1 LNTVQTLP
9 GAISKDNV
17 AVALSR
23 TQIVDAAHAILTEQG
38 LGGLTMRRLAQQL
51 GVQPGALYYHV
62 ASKQDLLVAVAER
75 ILNHSSTAI
84 SAEDPT
90 RAALDIRA
98 ALLPIRDG
106 ADVISFVNA
115 FRPDALVPFRVL
127 EQLFGTRL
135 PPQQARW
142 AAQTM
147 IHYVLG
153 FVAEE
158 QNQAELIRAR
168 IVTEATDDAAS
179 EDAFRFGVRTILRGL
194 PDSSR

>member
-1 LNTVQTLP
+1 LNTVQTVP
-9 GAISKDNV
+9 GATSKDNV

-51 GVQPGALYYHV
+51 GVQAGALYYHV
-62 ASKQDLLVAVAER
+62 DSKQDLLVGVADR
-75 ILNHSSTAI
+75 ILNHSSTVI
-84 SAEDPT
+84 SAEDPAT
-90 RAALDIRA
+90 AALDIRA

-115 FRPDALVPFRVL
+115 FRPDALVPFQAL
-127 EQLFGTRL
+127 EQLFGARL
-135 PPQQARW
+135 PAQQARW

-168 IVTEATDDAAS
+168 IVSEATEAAS
-179 EDAFRFGVRTILRGL
+179 EEAFLFGVRTIINGL
-194 PDSSR
+194 PDPGS